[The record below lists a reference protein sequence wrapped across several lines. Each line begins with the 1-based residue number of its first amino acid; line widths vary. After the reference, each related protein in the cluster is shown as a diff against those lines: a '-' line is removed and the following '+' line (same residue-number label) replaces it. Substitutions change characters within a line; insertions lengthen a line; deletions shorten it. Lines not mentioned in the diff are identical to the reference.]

1 MKAGNLCC
9 GPAVVFLERKIRS
22 AERLANPTFCA
33 VRHKNQRRSLLQL
46 PLTGWGDL
54 NLPDML
60 GYEVLRSLSVSKVK
74 TPKGLRG
81 AAANEGR

>member
-1 MKAGNLCC
+1 
-9 GPAVVFLERKIRS
+9 
-22 AERLANPTFCA
+22 

-81 AAANEGR
+81 AAANDGR